1 MIDDALLSTIQRY
14 VQEPVVDGGRTW
26 ALGLWS
32 REEVLAYLAAAERE
46 FIQRTHVVVGWQLQD
61 YAAGAG
67 STVLDPEVLEVLT
80 AAVDYGGRHT
90 PLPLVSRHEADLL
103 YPGWP
108 GRTGRPRAAIANEL
122 ESASLTLVPPPA
134 ATGQVH
140 LLVLPLPEPVTGDGD
155 PLTVGDLWEPFLLA
169 GVLARMFAKPGQA
182 YNAQRRDQAAAIF
195 EFGVS
200 LARQRI

>member
-67 STVLDPEVLEVLT
+67 STVQI
-80 AAVDYGGRHT
+80 GRAH
-90 PLPLVSRHEADLL
+90 V
-103 YPGWP
+103 
-108 GRTGRPRAAIANEL
+108 
-122 ESASLTLVPPPA
+122 
-134 ATGQVH
+134 
-140 LLVLPLPEPVTGDGD
+140 
-155 PLTVGDLWEPFLLA
+155 
-169 GVLARMFAKPGQA
+169 
-182 YNAQRRDQAAAIF
+182 
-195 EFGVS
+195 
-200 LARQRI
+200 